1 MKSVFLIMFILFF
14 VACDDIIE
22 VEDISKQS
30 VDILAPTDNSTVD
43 TVKVAFSWS
52 PVSDAEQYHL
62 QVAKPSFENA
72 SQIVADTLL
81 TRQSYSQDLVEGN
94 YQWRIRAENSGYAT
108 PYTTVSFSI
117 AE

>member
-1 MKSVFLIMFILFF
+1 MKKAFLIVITVFS
-14 VACDDIIE
+14 VSCDDIIE

-30 VDILAPTDNSTVD
+30 VDVLAPTDSSTVD

-52 PVSDAEQYHL
+52 PVSDAKQYHL

-81 TRQSYSQDLVEGN
+81 TRQNYSQDLVEGS
-94 YQWRIRAENSGYAT
+94 YQWRIRAENSDYAT
-108 PYTTVSFSI
+108 AYTTVSFSI